1 MRIVQTTGALK
12 GWKAGEASIEEM
24 AGKLRDAGYRGVDI
38 SFTGA
43 MQKKDA
49 VSRSLSLPD
58 WRDRMKET
66 REKLLKMDMP
76 AVQSHAPFFN
86 MLSPD
91 LEGLDERMEMVN
103 RSVEASGI
111 LGIPWVVM
119 HPGTDY
125 GDNRFRVNLKKNIEF
140 FKPVLETA
148 AFFHTG
154 IAIENLF
161 DTFHY
166 PQGVA
171 GSSEKTDRRGNH
183 RLIPMRRFGA
193 NPEELMELADALSGE
208 FPNVGICWDFGHANE
223 AGLDHVKALK
233 LLGRRIKV
241 LHINDNLTVYDD
253 HMTPFCGSVPWEQV
267 FVCLKQIGYEGNFTY
282 ENIKFYSRLPEG
294 LLDAALRYG
303 REVAEYLVGVYEMAE
318 REQQE
323 TSLSDSFLQ
332 E

>member
-111 LGIPWVVM
+111 LGIP
-119 HPGTDY
+119 
-125 GDNRFRVNLKKNIEF
+125 
-140 FKPVLETA
+140 
-148 AFFHTG
+148 
-154 IAIENLF
+154 
-161 DTFHY
+161 
-166 PQGVA
+166 
-171 GSSEKTDRRGNH
+171 
-183 RLIPMRRFGA
+183 
-193 NPEELMELADALSGE
+193 
-208 FPNVGICWDFGHANE
+208 
-223 AGLDHVKALK
+223 
-233 LLGRRIKV
+233 
-241 LHINDNLTVYDD
+241 
-253 HMTPFCGSVPWEQV
+253 
-267 FVCLKQIGYEGNFTY
+267 
-282 ENIKFYSRLPEG
+282 
-294 LLDAALRYG
+294 
-303 REVAEYLVGVYEMAE
+303 
-318 REQQE
+318 
-323 TSLSDSFLQ
+323 
-332 E
+332 